1 MKGKRDSLRVWL
13 EKNLNANNI
22 RGLEWKDRKNKIF
35 KIRWKH
41 ASKHGWSSELDGCVF
56 REWAIYSGK
65 FKPGETPQE
74 QPKVWK
80 ANFRCALNA
89 LPDIQEIVSER
100 ETRGNEA
107 QKVFHMRPHVLKQGR
122 RNRASSRMR
131 DVPGYQASTSHLKY
145 IEEPNMVQV
154 GKSVWTHRS
163 FARPVSE
170 NPPPLLHIR
179 SECCSSIERQTEKA
193 AFSSY
198 VKTIKENEPVLPE
211 HKIIDLIDSWSHE
224 LKEQHDSR
232 FYNTAQ
238 MSNPGGYVESSIGV
252 YQNANYSGG
261 QTTRIPASR
270 YYLTYDTSDE
280 STQTCFE
287 YVSRI

>member
-89 LPDIQEIVSER
+89 LPDIQEVVSER

-122 RNRASSRMR
+122 RNRASSRVR
-131 DVPGYQASTSHLKY
+131 DVPGYHDQGKANYLHFYTFNFLHAELFSKLVFSKEYFPLNVFLLYMYIIKMQACT
-145 IEEPNMVQV
+145 
-154 GKSVWTHRS
+154 
-163 FARPVSE
+163 
-170 NPPPLLHIR
+170 
-179 SECCSSIERQTEKA
+179 
-193 AFSSY
+193 
-198 VKTIKENEPVLPE
+198 
-211 HKIIDLIDSWSHE
+211 
-224 LKEQHDSR
+224 
-232 FYNTAQ
+232 YNT
-238 MSNPGGYVESSIGV
+238 PE
-252 YQNANYSGG
+252 
-261 QTTRIPASR
+261 TLFKP
-270 YYLTYDTSDE
+270 
-280 STQTCFE
+280 CF
-287 YVSRI
+287 SC